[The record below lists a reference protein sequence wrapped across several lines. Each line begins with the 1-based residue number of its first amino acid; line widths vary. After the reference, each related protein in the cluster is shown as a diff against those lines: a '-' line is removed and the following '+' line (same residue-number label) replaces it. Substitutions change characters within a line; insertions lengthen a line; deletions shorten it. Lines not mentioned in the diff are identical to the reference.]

1 MKAVRRDA
9 MPHSWTMAF
18 ALKLNDLTMAGKEF
32 TDDDSFEFLA
42 DGILQVTEGSK
53 VTYYGPGSWQL
64 VQTLNSHRP
73 GSRRKR

>member
-1 MKAVRRDA
+1 
-9 MPHSWTMAF
+9 MPDFDTMAF

-32 TDDDSFEFLA
+32 TDNDSYQFLA
-42 DGILQVTEGSK
+42 DGILQVTEGLK

-64 VQTLNSHRP
+64 VQTLNDHRP